1 MARRKTSNVHTTK
14 ATTTAA
20 QKVEATKAVV
30 EEKAVEVK
38 EAVKETAA
46 KAEEAAKET
55 VEKAAEKA
63 VEKAAETVEKT
74 AEAAK
79 TTAKKTATKAKAAT
93 TKKATAAKKTV
104 KAKADAVKTETK
116 KRVTRKPTK
125 KLVLQYL
132 GKEFD
137 EAELTERAIAQF
149 NSVEGGVAVKTITM
163 YLKPEEDA
171 AYYVINDQYTGR
183 VDF

>member
-14 ATTTAA
+14 ATTTVA

-46 KAEEAAKET
+46 KAE
-55 VEKAAEKA
+55 
-63 VEKAAETVEKT
+63 
-74 AEAAK
+74 EAAK

-125 KLVLQYL
+125 KIVLQYL

>member
-55 VEKAAEKA
+55 AEKA

-125 KLVLQYL
+125 KIVLQYL

>member
-1 MARRKTSNVHTTK
+1 MARKKTSGVHTVK
-14 ATTTAA
+14 TTNTAA
-20 QKVEATKAVV
+20 QKIEAAKAVV
-30 EEKAVEVK
+30 EEKAAEVK
-38 EAVKETAA
+38 EAVKETAE
-46 KAEEAAKET
+46 KVEEAAKET

-63 VEKAAETVEKT
+63 TEATKETAET
-74 AEAAK
+74 AK
-79 TTAKKTATKAKAAT
+79 ATVKKTAAKAKTAT
-93 TKKATAAKKTV
+93 TRKTAAAKKTV
-104 KAKADAVKTETK
+104 KEKADAVKTETK
-116 KRVTRKPTK
+116 RKVTRKPTK
-125 KLVLQYL
+125 KIVLQYL

-163 YLKPEEDA
+163 YLKPEDDA

>member
-38 EAVKETAA
+38 EAVKETA
-46 KAEEAAKET
+46 
-55 VEKAAEKA
+55 EKA

-74 AEAAK
+74 AETAK

-125 KLVLQYL
+125 KIVLQYL